1 MQKILKGR
9 YYKMVN
15 ENNKNLLMNLTEI
28 CMDIEIE
35 QEKVQN
41 IIEYFNKSFLINN
54 EEIKKEGMKEI
65 RNELENI
72 KEELRQQI
80 IPEIKN
86 EIL

>member
-1 MQKILKGR
+1 
-9 YYKMVN
+9 MVN

-54 EEIKKEGMKEI
+54 EKIKKEGMKEI

>member
-1 MQKILKGR
+1 MQKILKER

-72 KEELRQQI
+72 QEELRQQI

>member
-1 MQKILKGR
+1 
-9 YYKMVN
+9 MVN

-65 RNELENI
+65 RNEAL
-72 KEELRQQI
+72 
-80 IPEIKN
+80 N
-86 EIL
+86 ERNQ

>member
-1 MQKILKGR
+1 
-9 YYKMVN
+9 MVN

>member
-1 MQKILKGR
+1 
-9 YYKMVN
+9 MVN

-35 QEKVQN
+35 HEKVQN

-72 KEELRQQI
+72 KEKLRQQI

>member
-1 MQKILKGR
+1 
-9 YYKMVN
+9 MVN

-65 RNELENI
+65 RRN
-72 KEELRQQI
+72 K
-80 IPEIKN
+80 K
-86 EIL
+86 

>member
-1 MQKILKGR
+1 MQKILKER